1 MYPTITV
8 KRILER
14 IGYDIWMIFTK
25 AAILDAARK
34 MADKSIGALLI
45 FGEEEFVV
53 DWHVNYMDREE
64 PYLPELE
71 ESNSEAHRD
80 LNYYSRG

>member
-1 MYPTITV
+1 
-8 KRILER
+8 
-14 IGYDIWMIFTK
+14 
-25 AAILDAARK
+25 

-45 FGEEEFVV
+45 FGEEEVVV

-71 ESNSEAHRD
+71 ESNLEAHRD